1 MEVLEL
7 ILSLDP
13 NHIQIILMVD
23 SLRFVHGNMM
33 QVVVTLIITNNHTYS
48 ICLEL
53 PYLSEALCI
62 AKLGPLLYKCWLYSS
77 PYPGMKISKHV
88 RFLMCPVPATVS
100 LYLWHISFVYV
111 TFHQQT

>member
-33 QVVVTLIITNNHTYS
+33 
-48 ICLEL
+48 
-53 PYLSEALCI
+53 
-62 AKLGPLLYKCWLYSS
+62 
-77 PYPGMKISKHV
+77 
-88 RFLMCPVPATVS
+88 
-100 LYLWHISFVYV
+100 
-111 TFHQQT
+111 